1 MKINEQGFLEKIV
14 DNFFGSLKRGVSD
27 RYIAAAKK
35 AGLDD
40 ESVRIMKDIET
51 NWGHLYNNAKK
62 SNK

>member
-1 MKINEQGFLEKIV
+1 MKINEEGFLEKIV

-27 RYIAAAKK
+27 KYIAAAKK

-51 NWGHLYNNAKK
+51 NWGHLYNNVKK